1 MTRYWVT
8 LGDEEYEVEVDEP
21 GGPLLVTVAGRPH
34 RVDLTETV
42 PSAYTLVVDDGCHDL
57 VKWDRAGPWVFY
69 LDGCRFAAEVARSRR
84 AVAGGRQSQ
93 GARSGEVRSPMPGLL
108 IAVQVGEGAP
118 VVAGQSLVIMEAMKM
133 ELEIRAPHAGLVRW
147 VHVTPGQELTAG
159 QLLVTI
165 GVNDAAQEPGIPA
178 EG

>member
-1 MTRYWVT
+1 
-8 LGDEEYEVEVDEP
+8 
-21 GGPLLVTVAGRPH
+21 
-34 RVDLTETV
+34 
-42 PSAYTLVVDDGCHDL
+42 
-57 VKWDRAGPWVFY
+57 
-69 LDGCRFAAEVARSRR
+69 
-84 AVAGGRQSQ
+84 
-93 GARSGEVRSPMPGLL
+93 
-108 IAVQVGEGAP
+108 
-118 VVAGQSLVIMEAMKM
+118 M